1 MFLLF
6 FWQTKQSAIILGV
19 NMSNLTIPRSIK
31 NTRKITDEEMR
42 KMREKDNKIVK
53 GMFRCYEPRGGSM
66 TFSFKKY
73 KGDDV
78 LKYTMVDGDTYDIP
92 LMVAKHLNQACYYP
106 RHSHV
111 LDANGKP
118 SVEVG
123 KKVQRCSFESLEFQ
137 DLKSE

>member
-1 MFLLF
+1 MSTLL
-6 FWQTKQSAIILGV
+6 
-19 NMSNLTIPRSIK
+19 SNRSKK
-31 NTRKITDEEMR
+31 NHSKISDEEMR
-42 KMREKDNKIVK
+42 KMRERDNKTVK
-53 GMFRCYEPRGGSM
+53 GIFRCYEPRGGSM

-78 LKYTMVDGDTYDIP
+78 LKYTMVDGDIYTIP
-92 LMVAKHLNQACYYP
+92 LMVAKHLNQNCHYP

-111 LDANGKP
+111 LDANGNP

-137 DLKSE
+137 DLEAEESA

>member
-1 MFLLF
+1 
-6 FWQTKQSAIILGV
+6 
-19 NMSNLTIPRSIK
+19 MSTMTMPRARR
-31 NTRKITDEEMR
+31 NTRKITTEEMN
-42 KMREKDNKIVK
+42 KMRESDHRVVR

-73 KGDDV
+73 KGDEV
-78 LKYTMVDGDTYDIP
+78 LKYTMVDGDIYEIP
-92 LMVAKHLNQACYYP
+92 LMVAKHLNQQCHYP
-106 RHSHV
+106 KHTHV

-137 DLKSE
+137 DIEDSEK